1 MYKTFLILSRNYS
14 FADSMCFDFAK
25 HKSSESSRSETF
37 SLSKSKNRGTRP
49 RFFGNCGAIS
59 IEWRADARM
68 LVI

>member
-37 SLSKSKNRGTRP
+37 SLSEYKKSGTRTD
-49 RFFGNCGAIS
+49 F
-59 IEWRADARM
+59 
-68 LVI
+68 L

>member
-37 SLSKSKNRGTRP
+37 SLSMSKNRGARP

-59 IEWRADARM
+59 IEWRTYVRI
-68 LVI
+68 LW

>member
-14 FADSMCFDFAK
+14 FADSMCIDFAK

-49 RFFGNCGAIS
+49 RFFGICKANS
-59 IEWRADARM
+59 IEWRTYVRI
-68 LVI
+68 LW

>member
-37 SLSKSKNRGTRP
+37 SLSEYKKSGTRP
-49 RFFGNCGAIS
+49 DF
-59 IEWRADARM
+59 
-68 LVI
+68 L